1 VLHFCFRVFVFA
13 TALSLLSFPIFL
25 SDANAAPKKPDT
37 PSVQRISTKKSGNN
51 KGTVTIRVAI
61 SKQDRKGLLKTE
73 VKVGK
78 QSCTMKKSAT
88 QCSIRGVNLGGNL
101 MVRARSQNRSGFSRW
116 SGAVKYLAQ
125 SGNTWTSDSR
135 QTSVA
140 APVTTAP
147 STTLPAIS
155 VTQTIPPTTSST
167 TSTST
172 TTTTIPYCTANPV
185 PLNQLVFGRAWLS
198 GNFWNIPGVEQASR
212 YGRYPSAIVQPSR
225 CQNFGFN
232 MIQARATTSTSNDDW
247 VFVPY
252 TLVTTQFSTYA
263 QVIDAW
269 EINLDFR
276 FVFEI
281 YNMSSSSWEIRH
293 IWYSPYSCGYTCIPK
308 SWVGLL

>member
-1 VLHFCFRVFVFA
+1 MVLLFGYRVFVSA
-13 TALSLLSFPIFL
+13 IVLSLLSLPTFL

-125 SGNTWTSDSR
+125 GGNTWTGANR
-135 QTSVA
+135 QT
-140 APVTTAP
+140 PVTAPITTSP

-172 TTTTIPYCTANPV
+172 TTTTIPYCRANPL
-185 PLNQLVFGRAWLS
+185 PAEQTVFGRVWLDLTH
-198 GNFWNIPGVEQASR
+198 WNIPGLAEASR
-212 YGRYPSAIVQPSR
+212 YGAYPAASLQPHR
-225 CQNFGFN
+225 CQDFSFN
-232 MIQARATTSTSNDDW
+232 GIQTRQTGTTGAWS
-247 VFVPY
+247 FVPY
-252 TLVTTQFSTYA
+252 TVVTGIGGNPYA
-263 QVIDAW
+263 RVRDVW
-269 EINLDFR
+269 GVNMDFR
-276 FVFEI
+276 YVFEVLV
-281 YNMSSSSWEIRH
+281 MSTREWEVRY
-293 IWYSPYSCGYTCIPK
+293 IWKTSYSCGYTCTP
-308 SWVGLL
+308 